1 MRKEVADDLYDDVT
15 NDRKARS
22 ALVDSYVATKTD
34 EEIRQMWIDAGLGS
48 DNEDEED

>member
-15 NDRKARS
+15 NDREARS

-34 EEIRQMWIDAGLGS
+34 EEIHQMWIDAGLGS